1 MPQVAR
7 EPAAA
12 ELLVSHPDGTRRVV
26 PLTGDRHSLGRA
38 LSNDLSFPEEGELSR
53 NHLVFERAGNDWV
66 IRDLGSTNGTSLNG
80 RPLHGHCTLRAG
92 DVVEAGRLKI
102 AYRFS
107 TPAAPDRTVLFLDTP
122 PIAQKTSTVVKERAS
137 LDSAQEV
144 IAGSSRPMQALIRA
158 GQELSSHLPLDE
170 LFRLILDLS
179 IEAVGASRGVLVTS
193 EGTEFVVQAVKGDNF
208 RISAAIR
215 DRVIRERQSLL
226 VVDAT
231 LDSALR
237 ARHSIMLEGVRSF
250 IAVPLQT
257 RDKVIGLIYVD
268 AQRLL
273 HTFSQEDLSL
283 LTVMGN
289 IAAARIEQARL
300 AEVEHSERMF
310 AYELQQAAEIQARL
324 LPAEIPQIPG
334 LEVARLNLP
343 CRTVG
348 GDYYDVLTQGD
359 RVALLVGDV
368 AGKGMPAA
376 IMMSNLQARLRTLA
390 PLELSPAELVSRLNH
405 GVAEGNPGNRFVTLF
420 YCVFEPSTRTL
431 TYCNAGHNPPLVIGA
446 NGRTDHLEGGG
457 PVLGLLRSVIYD
469 TKRIRLGVGDVLVLY
484 SDGVTEANRAN
495 SEEEFGEERLAE
507 IVHANANRPTQMI
520 LNAIIEALYDWTAG
534 AQFADDVTLLI
545 ARLPGSR

>member
-1 MPQVAR
+1 MSQAVR
-7 EPAAA
+7 ETTA
-12 ELLVSHPDGTRRVV
+12 ELVVTNADGSRRVV
-26 PLTGDRHSLGRA
+26 PLNAERHSLGRA
-38 LSNDLSFPEEGELSR
+38 LANDLSFPEEGELSR
-53 NHLVFERAGNDWV
+53 NHLAFERAGRDW
-66 IRDLGSTNGTSLNG
+66 ILRDLGSTNGTSLNG
-80 RPLHGHCTLRAG
+80 RPLSGHCTLRPG
-92 DVVEAGRLKI
+92 DLVEAGRLKI
-102 AYRFS
+102 EFRLP
-107 TPAAPDRTVLFLDTP
+107 TPVAPDRTVMFLEP
-122 PIAQKTSTVVKERAS
+122 AAAAPKNSTTLVKERVS
-137 LDSAQEV
+137 LDSAQEA

-170 LFRLILDLS
+170 LFRLILELS
-179 IEAVGASRGVLVTS
+179 IDAVGASRGVLVTS
-193 EGTEFVVQAVKGDNF
+193 EGSEFVVRAAKGENF

-215 DRVIRERQSLL
+215 DRVIRERASLL
-226 VVDAT
+226 VMDAM

-237 ARHSIMLEGVRSF
+237 QRHSIVLEGVRSF
-250 IAVPLQT
+250 MAVPLQT

-273 HTFSQEDLSL
+273 RTFTEEDLAL
-283 LTVMGN
+283 LTVMAN

-300 AEVEHSERMF
+300 AEVEHAERML
-310 AYELQQAAEIQARL
+310 AYELQQAAEIQSKL
-324 LPAEIPQIPG
+324 MPKDMPQVSG

-348 GDYYDVLTQGD
+348 GDYYDVFLQGD

-420 YCVFEPSTRTL
+420 YGVFDPDTRTL
-431 TYCNAGHNPPLVIGA
+431 TYSNAGHNPPLVIGA
-446 NGRTDHLEGGG
+446 GGRTDRLDGGG
-457 PVLGLLRSVIYD
+457 PVLGLLRSVIYEM
-469 TKRIRLGVGDVLVLY
+469 KRIRLGVGDVLVLY
-484 SDGVTEANRAN
+484 SDGLTEANRVN

-507 IVHANANRPTQMI
+507 IVHANAARPTQMI
-520 LNAIIEALYDWTAG
+520 LNAIVEALYDWTAG

-545 ARLPGSR
+545 ARLPGAR

>member
-7 EPAAA
+7 EAAA
-12 ELLVSHPDGTRRVV
+12 ELLVTYPDGTRRIV
-26 PLTGDRHSLGRA
+26 PLTGERHSLGRA

-53 NHLVFERAGNDWV
+53 NHLAFERSGSDWI
-66 IRDLGSTNGTSLNG
+66 IRDLGSTNGTSVNG
-80 RPLHGHCTLRAG
+80 RPLHGHCALRTG
-92 DVVEAGRLKI
+92 DLVEAGRLKLEF
-102 AYRFS
+102 RFAVA
-107 TPAAPDRTVLFLDTP
+107 AAPDRTVLFLDP
-122 PIAQKTSTVVKERAS
+122 PPASQKTSTVVKERAS
-137 LDSAQEV
+137 LDSARAA
-144 IAGSSRPMQALIRA
+144 IAGTSRSMQALIRA

-179 IEAVGASRGVLVTS
+179 IEAVGASRGVLVTM
-193 EGTEFVVQAVKGDNF
+193 EGTEFVVRAVKGEHF

-215 DRVIRERQSLL
+215 DRVIRERASLL
-226 VVDAT
+226 VVDT
-231 LDSALR
+231 MLDSALR
-237 ARHSIMLEGVRSF
+237 QRQSIVLEGVRSF
-250 IAVPLQT
+250 MAVPLQT

-273 HTFSQEDLSL
+273 HTFTEEDLSL
-283 LTVMGN
+283 LTVMAN

-300 AEVEHSERMF
+300 AEVEHAERMH

-334 LEVARLNLP
+334 LEIARLNLP

-348 GDYYDVLTQGD
+348 GDYYDVLVQGD

-420 YCVFEPSTRTL
+420 YGLFEPASRTL
-431 TYCNAGHNPPLVIGA
+431 MYSNAGHNPPLVIGA
-446 NGRTDHLEGGG
+446 SGRTDHLEGGG
-457 PVLGLLRSVIYD
+457 PVLGLLPSVVYEMR
-469 TKRIRLGVGDVLVLY
+469 RIRLGVGDVLVLY

-495 SEEEFGEERLAE
+495 SEVEFGEDRLAD
-507 IVHANANRPTQMI
+507 IVRANAGRPTQMI
-520 LNAIIEALYDWTAG
+520 LNAIVDALYDWTAG
-534 AQFADDVTLLI
+534 APFADDVTLLI

>member
-26 PLTGDRHSLGRA
+26 PLSGERHSLGRA

-53 NHLVFERAGNDWV
+53 NHLVFERSGTDWV

-102 AYRFS
+102 AFRFAA
-107 TPAAPDRTVLFLDTP
+107 PMAPDRTVLFLETP
-122 PIAQKTSTVVKERAS
+122 AIAQKTSTVVKERAS
-137 LDSAQEV
+137 LDSAQQS
-144 IAGSSRPMQALIRA
+144 IAGASRPMQALIRA
-158 GQELSSHLPLDE
+158 GQELSSHLPLEE

-179 IEAVGASRGVLVTS
+179 IDAVGASRGVLVTS
-193 EGTEFVVQAVKGDNF
+193 EGDELVVRAVKGDNF
-208 RISAAIR
+208 RISAGIR
-215 DRVIRERQSLL
+215 DRVIKERASLL

-250 IAVPLQT
+250 MAVPLQT

-273 HTFSQEDLSL
+273 HTFTQEDLSL
-283 LTVMGN
+283 LTVMAN

-300 AEVEHSERMF
+300 AEVEHAERMF

-420 YCVFEPSTRTL
+420 YGLYEPSSRTL
-431 TYCNAGHNPPLVIGA
+431 TYCNAGHNPPLVIGGS
-446 NGRTDHLEGGG
+446 GRTDHLEGGG

-469 TKRIRLGVGDVLVLY
+469 MKRIRLGAGDVLVLY
-484 SDGVTEANRAN
+484 SDGVTEANRGD
-495 SEEEFGEERLAE
+495 SEEEFGEERLAD
-507 IVHANANRPTQMI
+507 IVHANSNRPTQMI

-534 AQFADDVTLLI
+534 APFADDVTLLI
-545 ARLPGSR
+545 ARLPSSR